1 MAGMDWFRWHHGSVT
16 DPKFQLVARK
26 TKSRVAD
33 VIAVW
38 AFILESASQSDDRGA
53 HGDLDFESI
62 DCALGLDDGQAL
74 AIHAAMI
81 DRAIV
86 TSEGRVA
93 AWERRQPKREREDDN
108 STERSKALRMRRRQS
123 EPGDTEQHQATPE
136 SANCN
141 HATPCNAMQRHATPR
156 VEESREDKRREEDV
170 EVNPPLAPRCAKS
183 NDEEGDFPQ
192 HPPPTTQAGT
202 VCKAM
207 KAMGL
212 AQVNPSNQTLA
223 TLIEAGASVHEFQ
236 SAASDAVK
244 RGKGFS
250 YALQIVVNERK
261 RAADL
266 AGQVL
271 RGVMPSKTE
280 VLRNRNQTAMSQ
292 WLAEQ
297 GENHATV

>member
-1 MAGMDWFRWHHGSVT
+1 MSKNSNLWM
-16 DPKFQLVARK
+16 PLY
-26 TKSRVAD
+26 VAD
-33 VIAVW
+33 Y
-38 AFILESASQSDDRGA
+38 
-53 HGDLDFESI
+53 
-62 DCALGLDDGQAL
+62 L
-74 AIHAAMI
+74 A
-81 DRAIV
+81 D
-86 TSEGRVA
+86 T
-93 AWERRQPKREREDDN
+93 
-108 STERSKALRMRRRQS
+108 MRLT
-123 EPGDTEQHQATPE
+123 TEQHGAYMLLIMDYWRNGPPPDDEVVLCSITKMSAQQWQKNRDALAEFFAIRDAKWHHKRIDEERAKSKDINGKRQA
-136 SANCN
+136 SAKIG
-141 HATPCNAMQRHATPR
+141 AEKRWGKPVSDEFLSKTAQEMPNAMPNGIANACKSQCQNDAQPQSQLQITET
-156 VEESREDKRREEDV
+156 VNKNNLGL
-170 EVNPPLAPRCAKS
+170 NPPLTPPS
-183 NDEEGDFPQ
+183 NDEEGDFPK
-192 HPPPTTQAGT
+192 HSPPTTQAGT

-207 KAMGL
+207 KTMGL

-236 SAASDAVK
+236 SAAADAVK

-250 YALQIVVNERK
+250 YAIQIVVNERK